1 MIRISTDEDVHEYDL
16 DLIRDYAT
24 ALFDKDQ
31 YLMSEVLYLTEQR
44 MERDCQCFAVHCVC
58 GLV

>member
-16 DLIRDYAT
+16 DLIQDYAT

-44 MERDCQCFAVHCVC
+44 MTRECHCFSVNCVC